1 MLTPQLVV
9 TMISPETG
17 RPRPTALDV
26 LPEPVTATEAGLMV
40 GAPVPE
46 DKRVHHGNWTAWP
59 NTRWSFTHMDELR
72 ASARINAGGPAGD
85 LLSDADRETADALDV
100 GFPGAVTPGADADL
114 VDLQGLTVDDGAG
127 RTWTL
132 DEMLHHTYTD
142 GFLVLHRGRVVAER
156 YFNGMD
162 RSTRHI
168 MFSMTKTVTGVLAL
182 LAVNSGTMAMDDLLT
197 VHVPELAD
205 TAYAP
210 VTVGQALDMTDGIR
224 FVEDYSDNRSDIM
237 RYGVVMAFTP
247 PPGGW
252 DGPDGIHEAIM
263 GFTERERP
271 PGEAFLYKSVT
282 TDVLAWATARAT
294 GRRWVDG
301 VSEGIWRPMGAEGDA
316 SVMLDGRGIAVS
328 CGGMSCTLRD
338 LARFGRMLSRSG
350 RVGEGADERQAIP
363 AAVADDLAAGGQTY
377 PGSGGGYPT
386 REGWTFHRHC
396 WNLQGVLGAFMPMGV
411 HGQRVFCHPEK
422 DLVVAKFGAHPVT
435 GNVYTDVTHESLYRA
450 ILDRC

>member
-1 MLTPQLVV
+1 VLTPQLVV
-9 TMISPETG
+9 TLTDPETG
-17 RPRPTALDV
+17 RPTPTAMDE
-26 LPEPVTATEAGLMV
+26 LPPPVTAAEAGLMAGV
-40 GAPVPE
+40 PVPE
-46 DKRVHHGNWTAWP
+46 DKRVHHGNWLAWP
-59 NTRWSFTHMDELR
+59 NIRWSFTHMDELR
-72 ASARINAGGPAGD
+72 DSARITAAGPVGDSLLEAGSPGGGEAANLD
-85 LLSDADRETADALDV
+85 LT
-100 GFPGAVTPGADADL
+100 
-114 VDLQGLTVDDGAG
+114 GLAVDDGQG
-127 RTWTL
+127 GTWTL

-182 LAVNSGTMAMDDLLT
+182 LAVHDGAMALDDLLA

-205 TAYAP
+205 TAFAP

-224 FVEDYSDNRSDIM
+224 FVEDYADRHSDIN
-237 RYGVVMAFTP
+237 RYGVAMAFSPVPRT
-247 PPGGW
+247 W
-252 DGPDGIHEAIM
+252 DGPVGIHEAVM
-263 GFTERERP
+263 GFTERDRS
-271 PGEAFLYKSVT
+271 PGESFVYKSVT

-301 VSEGIWRPMGAEGDA
+301 VSEGIWAPMGAGSDA

-363 AAVADDLAAGGQTY
+363 AAVADDVAAGGEPTAD
-377 PGSGGGYPT
+377 SGGGYPT

-396 WNLQGVLGAFMPMGV
+396 WNLQQVLGAFLPMGI
-411 HGQRVFCHPEK
+411 HGQRVFCHPGH
-422 DLVVAKFGAHPVT
+422 DLVVAKFGAHPVA
-435 GNVYTDVTHESLYRA
+435 GNAYTDVVHDSLYRA